1 TVKLAKTVKDMGGE
15 AITHTGAS
23 LRNTVNN
30 LRQRPAREADI
41 EEGGTAASPSEIP
54 FRPMRS

>member
-1 TVKLAKTVKDMGGE
+1 EV
-15 AITHTGAS
+15 ITHTGAS
-23 LRNTVNN
+23 LRDTVNN

-41 EEGGTAASPSEIP
+41 EEGGMAASPSEIP